1 MGYWQERARESR
13 EQLDKIEKSSF
24 LRLNSLLNSS
34 IKEINKQIDDF
45 DIENI
50 DERLTSR
57 QRTVLLNRLKKTSEY
72 ETRDEYLK
80 RLYREDAKLY
90 QIDRLQ
96 QLRADLQI
104 KLSDM
109 TRQQSLE
116 LDETLYQSGKI
127 GYNVFK
133 KAAEQKY
140 KITMHAISRATIK
153 ALANQTWTGSMN
165 WSERIWKDRA
175 ALGVA
180 LDKILKRDII
190 QGRALDKT
198 AREIKNKFQ
207 TSTYNAMRL
216 VRTESTHT
224 HEQAAKEFYK
234 ETDCSEYE
242 FLAHLDDRTSA
253 ICTEENG
260 TIHKIKDAVVG
271 VNYPP
276 MHPNCRSTTA
286 PVINIKA
293 LYRKYG
299 LD

>member
-45 DIENI
+45 DLENI

-80 RLYREDAKLY
+80 QLYREDAKLY

-224 HEQAAKEFYK
+224 HEQAAMEFYK

-253 ICTEENG
+253 ICTEKNG
-260 TIHKIKDAVVG
+260 IIRKIKDAVVG

>member
-13 EQLDKIEKSSF
+13 EQLDRVEKSSF
-24 LRLNSLLNSS
+24 LRLNGLLNSS
-34 IKEINKQIDDF
+34 IKDINKQINEF
-45 DIENI
+45 DLDNI
-50 DERLTSR
+50 DEHLTSR
-57 QRTVLLNRLKKTSEY
+57 QRKILLNRLKKTADYDS
-72 ETRDEYLK
+72 RDEYLK

-104 KLSDM
+104 HLSDM

-116 LDETLYQSGKI
+116 LEDTLQIAGKI
-127 GYNVFK
+127 GYDVYK

-140 KITMHAISRATIK
+140 KIKMHAISKATLK
-153 ALANQTWTGSMN
+153 TLANQTWTGTLN

-175 ALGVA
+175 ALGAA
-180 LDKILKRDII
+180 LDKVLKRDII
-190 QGRALDKT
+190 LGRSLDKT
-198 AREIKNKFQ
+198 AREIKLKFHS
-207 TSTYNAMRL
+207 STYNAMRL

-234 ETDCSEYE
+234 ETECKEYE

-253 ICTEENG
+253 ICIEENG
-260 TIHKIKDAVVG
+260 TRHRVKDAVVG

-293 LYRKYG
+293 LYKKYG